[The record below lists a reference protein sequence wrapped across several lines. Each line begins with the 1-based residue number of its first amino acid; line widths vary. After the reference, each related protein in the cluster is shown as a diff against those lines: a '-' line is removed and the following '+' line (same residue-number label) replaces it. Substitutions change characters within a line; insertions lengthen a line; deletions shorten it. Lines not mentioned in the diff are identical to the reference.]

1 MKSLYNLTIVGLLAV
16 SGCSAGS
23 TGMRRDFYP
32 DDPKA
37 ALSPATLDS
46 STSTEASLHAVS
58 LVTDPSSNNVVT
70 NSEVIAPGNQVKIS
84 CDEDAAVRGTFSVPE
99 DGELKLP
106 YGVSIR
112 ALGLTETEFKKQV
125 AASYKPF
132 FRGSPTIKVS
142 VDRTQAL
149 VEVHGLVKKPGSVIV
164 KQDSSLDEIIAQA
177 GGLDGGTADTT
188 PRYVSIQHAT
198 GRSVIRLQD
207 YFAGGQQ
214 AIPQW
219 HGGEKIF
226 FQSSGTTTAV
236 NSTASDAVQIIG
248 MVVSPGEY
256 AYQPNGDFFYYLVRA
271 GGPTDR
277 ADMQRISLLRK
288 VSNGTEKY
296 TFGTESARELPQI
309 QRGDVILVNADNPS
323 DIEKDSRVLGGFG
336 GVLSAMSTA
345 VLVGLG
351 L

>member
-1 MKSLYNLTIVGLLAV
+1 MNILNKQRHILIILGALAAL
-16 SGCSAGS
+16 SGCGPSS
-23 TGMRRDFYP
+23 SGMRRDFYP
-32 DDPKA
+32 DDPQA
-37 ALSPATLDS
+37 ALAPSAISATSQTAALTETPA
-46 STSTEASLHAVS
+46 
-58 LVTDPSSNNVVT
+58 LVQDPSA
-70 NSEVIAPGNQVKIS
+70 IAPGNQIKIA
-84 CDEDAAVRGTFSVPE
+84 CDQDAAVRGTFSVPA

-106 YGVSIR
+106 YGVSIS
-112 ALGLTETEFKKQV
+112 ALGLSE
-125 AASYKPF
+125 AALRAQIVESYKPF
-132 FRGSPTIKVS
+132 FRGTPAIKVAI
-142 VDRTQAL
+142 DRTQAL
-149 VEVHGLVKKPGSVIV
+149 VEVHGLVKKPGTVLV

-177 GGLDGGTADTT
+177 GGLLEGGAPDTS
-188 PRYVSIQHAT
+188 PRYVSIQHAG
-198 GRSVIRLQD
+198 GRSMIRLQD
-207 YFAGGQQ
+207 YFSGG
-214 AIPQW
+214 PQPVPAW

-226 FQSSGTTTAV
+226 FQSSGNGASVSGTA
-236 NSTASDAVQIIG
+236 NDAVQIIG

-256 AYQPNGDFFYYLVRA
+256 AYQASGDFFYYLVRA

>member
-1 MKSLYNLTIVGLLAV
+1 
-16 SGCSAGS
+16 
-23 TGMRRDFYP
+23 MRRDFYP
-32 DDPKA
+32 DDPQA
-37 ALSPATLDS
+37 ALSPAAIS
-46 STSTEASLHAVS
+46 ASAQSNAEVES
-58 LVTDPSSNNVVT
+58 PALVQDPNA
-70 NSEVIAPGNQVKIS
+70 IAPGNQIKIS
-84 CDEDAAVRGTFSVPE
+84 CDEDAAVRGNFSVPA

-106 YGVSIR
+106 YGVSVR
-112 ALGLTETEFKKQV
+112 ALGLSEAELRRQIV
-125 AASYKPF
+125 ESYKPF
-132 FRGSPTIKVS
+132 FRGTPSIKVS
-142 VDRTQAL
+142 IDRTQAL
-149 VEVHGLVKKPGSVIV
+149 VEVHGLVRKPGAVLV
-164 KQDSSLDEIIAQA
+164 KENSSLDEVIAQA
-177 GGLDGGTADTT
+177 GGLLEGGAPDTT
-188 PRYVSIQHAT
+188 PRYVSIQHAG
-198 GRSVIRLQD
+198 GRSMIRLQD
-207 YFAGGQQ
+207 YFSGGAQPVP
-214 AIPQW
+214 AW

-226 FQSSGTTTAV
+226 FQSSGNGAAV
-236 NSTASDAVQIIG
+236 SGTASDAVQIIG

-256 AYQPNGDFFYYLVRA
+256 AYQPSGDFFYYLVRA

-323 DIEKDSRVLGGFG
+323 DMEKDSRVLGGFG